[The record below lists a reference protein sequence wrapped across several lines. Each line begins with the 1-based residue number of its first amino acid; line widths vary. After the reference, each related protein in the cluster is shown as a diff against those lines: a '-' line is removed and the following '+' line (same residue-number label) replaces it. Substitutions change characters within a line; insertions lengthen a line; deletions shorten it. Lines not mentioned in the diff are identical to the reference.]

1 MIVYILRT
9 EEDIT
14 PKYVGITTKSL
25 KDRLYKH
32 IYDINRATCKNYHKK
47 NWFNKNKGKIIIEK
61 IDQSDN
67 IEELK
72 NKEKFYIK
80 KYRDEGIN
88 LLNMTEGGDG
98 ANGYKHSEETIKKMS
113 GINNIMY
120 GKKHTEEWIK
130 KAKNRIPWNKGLQT
144 LKPSWN
150 KNIPHKEETKKK
162 ISNSKI
168 GKKDTPESRANKS
181 LKASENAY
189 LREVKIECLI
199 NNNWIEFSSATKAAI
214 ELNLLRSKIVLVC
227 KGERTHTGGYKF
239 RYKKK

>member
-32 IYDINRATCKNYHKK
+32 IYDINRATCKNYH
-47 NWFNKNKGKIIIEK
+47 
-61 IDQSDN
+61 
-67 IEELK
+67 
-72 NKEKFYIK
+72 
-80 KYRDEGIN
+80 
-88 LLNMTEGGDG
+88 
-98 ANGYKHSEETIKKMS
+98 
-113 GINNIMY
+113 
-120 GKKHTEEWIK
+120 
-130 KAKNRIPWNKGLQT
+130 
-144 LKPSWN
+144 
-150 KNIPHKEETKKK
+150 
-162 ISNSKI
+162 
-168 GKKDTPESRANKS
+168 
-181 LKASENAY
+181 
-189 LREVKIECLI
+189 KIECLI